1 MVTSLTGCSGEL
13 TEEGG
18 FSFSVGGVVQAVI
31 RSETEIRC
39 IADAYGIDCAFAPVF
54 EATEMDTEASIES
67 RTENVSIFLNY
78 MRKPRSLVFLSAD
91 CGRPRQEKENL
102 RLPVNVKVLC
112 MMEDGRMEQLSG
124 RGEIVCAGT
133 DSMPDAACGEVFAS
147 VTPGGVEL
155 RVPVSIHQARYSR
168 KTLDLLTD
176 AEVSERSERLS
187 SPNVVLLRSSA
198 GDSVWSLGKKKGIS
212 CEAIRS
218 YNDLVEGEEPAP
230 GTLLLLAR

>member
-1 MVTSLTGCSGEL
+1 M
-13 TEEGG
+13 
-18 FSFSVGGVVQAVI
+18 
-31 RSETEIRC
+31 
-39 IADAYGIDCAFAPVF
+39 
-54 EATEMDTEASIES
+54 
-67 RTENVSIFLNY
+67 
-78 MRKPRSLVFLSAD
+78 
-91 CGRPRQEKENL
+91 
-102 RLPVNVKVLC
+102 
-112 MMEDGRMEQLSG
+112 
-124 RGEIVCAGT
+124 
-133 DSMPDAACGEVFAS
+133 
-147 VTPGGVEL
+147 TPGGVEL